1 MLQVYGVC
9 DYFDWPPIAAAIMLA
24 LLEIHLTLKDF
35 CLFMLVSMREM

>member
-1 MLQVYGVC
+1 MLQVYGLC
-9 DYFDWPPIAAAIMLA
+9 DYFDWPPITAIVSG